1 MCSSDPRKYSFI
13 AWFGCTLLATA
24 LPAAAADSKG
34 DAFTPDDLQAM
45 EMGLIFNPVVRHTDT
60 GRPVTLRQ
68 QTIINMAK
76 KIVEIRSK
84 TGDDEE
90 NLRIRAKA
98 IAELEAKK
106 KDVADRI
113 AAGEKIVTKN
123 FVIPGT
129 TPQESSQI
137 HAQTSGLRVAGAG
150 NGIAR
155 TQYVVQGNLFE
166 DNESQTCGLGQNCLA
181 VQNEKKSKQQE
192 LADSDVQTQSRA
204 LSTFQDVTIQR
215 KRISRQEAQKLAD
228 ERGVDIAEIRTKQAA
243 ARNESD
249 KQPEKNL
256 KEFDRSSPEAM
267 GASEHAAQRQIDEAE
282 EDLTAEEIYRRYFPD
297 ASLFP
302 TKTWRRFLDGVCG
315 VFAGPAMAYEPQDS
329 ASRTSPT
336 SGFTREDLLAI
347 KKATE
352 AAKKEGVEA
361 AREVLKNCDGCSEN
375 QEIAP
380 VQFSEIQKHNQQR
393 ARQLLTDA
401 EAVKKLLKPT
411 EGAEVE
417 PPLNEQKERTN
428 NLPEAQKTAEAAAT
442 ATEELAAT
450 DMSFVFISASLGEAA
465 LRRIIHENAGRA
477 DATLV
482 LRGVKK
488 GENLGKAILGIQ
500 AMVRELNEKT
510 GETVNILI
518 DPTLFETFR
527 ITAVPTVVR
536 AKATQPD
543 PLRKPEYKEI
553 ASVKGLA
560 NDQWLRSRIETGAT
574 GDQGQQGPVYEIVE
588 PDLIEEMKRRA
599 AAIDW
604 EAKKNEAIARYWS
617 NQKYEDFERAEV
629 SRTFEIDPTVI
640 VTADIK
646 DADGVL
652 IRKAG
657 ERINPLEIRPFSK
670 EVIFFDAT
678 DIEQRARVQTYVKNR
693 DSTARGFIDRIYIS
707 SKFDSEKGWD
717 GYKELTD
724 WLDAPLYQLQPGL
737 AERFGVVRLPSVV
750 TADNSRKVFVVK
762 ELGRK
767 EEKTDGPNQAERHVS
782 AEKVEENK

>member
-1 MCSSDPRKYSFI
+1 MCCSNPRKYSFI
-13 AWFGCTLLATA
+13 VWFGCTLLATA
-24 LPAAAADSKG
+24 LPAAAGDNKG

-76 KIVEIRSK
+76 KIVEIRRK

-90 NLRIRAKA
+90 NLRMRAKA

-137 HAQTSGLRVAGAG
+137 HAQTSGLRVADDGKGAV
-150 NGIAR
+150 R

-204 LSTFQDVTIQR
+204 LSTFQDVTVKR
-215 KRISRQEAQKLAD
+215 KRISREEAQKLAR
-228 ERGVDIAEIRTKQAA
+228 ERGAGIAEIRSQATYPQ
-243 ARNESD
+243 NESD
-249 KQPEKNL
+249 KRPEKSI
-256 KEFDRSSPEAM
+256 KEFDRS
-267 GASEHAAQRQIDEAE
+267 AQESATKPAE
-282 EDLTAEEIYRRYFPD
+282 VEENLTAEEIYRRYFPD
-297 ASLFP
+297 ASLSP
-302 TKTWRRFLDGVCG
+302 TKGWREFFDGVFG
-315 VFAGPAMAYEPQDS
+315 VFVAPAFAFEPRDS
-329 ASRTSPT
+329 ASGTSPT

-352 AAKKEGVEA
+352 NAKKEGVQS
-361 AREVLKNCDGCSEN
+361 ARKVLEDCDGCGKSR
-375 QEIAP
+375 QIAP
-380 VQFSEIQKHNQQR
+380 VQFTELQRSNQQK
-393 ARQLLTDA
+393 ARRLLTDV
-401 EAVKKLLKPT
+401 EAVKKLLKS
-411 EGAEVE
+411 EGELDVQVQQGE
-417 PPLNEQKERTN
+417 RNKRTN
-428 NLPEAQKTAEAAAT
+428 SPSEVPKADVKLAAQP
-442 ATEELAAT
+442 AAT
-450 DMSFVFISASLGEAA
+450 DMSFVFVSSSLGEAA
-465 LRRIIHENAGRA
+465 LRRIIQEHAGRA

-482 LRGVKK
+482 LRGVEK
-488 GENLGKAILGIQ
+488 GENLGEAILGIQ

-536 AKATQPD
+536 AKASRTD
-543 PLRKPEYKEI
+543 PLRKPEYAEI

-560 NDQWLRSRIETGAT
+560 NDRWLISRIDAGAT
-574 GDQGQQGPVYEIVE
+574 GDLGQQGPVYEIVE

-604 EAKKNEAIARYWS
+604 EAKKNEVIARYWG
-617 NQKYEDFERAEV
+617 NQKYEDFEKAEV
-629 SRTFEIDPTVI
+629 TRTFEIDPTVI

-678 DIEQRARVQTYVKNR
+678 DKEQRARVQFYTKKR
-693 DSTARGFIDRIYIS
+693 DAAAKGFVDRIYIS
-707 SKFDSEKGWD
+707 SKFDPQKGWE

-724 WLDAPLYQLQPGL
+724 WLEAPLYQLQPGL
-737 AERFGVVRLPSVV
+737 AERFGVERLPSVV
-750 TADNSRKVFVVK
+750 SADNTRKVFVVR
-762 ELGRK
+762 ELGREK
-767 EEKTDGPNQAERHVS
+767 EKTPEPNQAGRLVS
-782 AEKVEENK
+782 AKKVEADK

>member
-1 MCSSDPRKYSFI
+1 
-13 AWFGCTLLATA
+13 
-24 LPAAAADSKG
+24 
-34 DAFTPDDLQAM
+34 
-45 EMGLIFNPVVRHTDT
+45 
-60 GRPVTLRQ
+60 
-68 QTIINMAK
+68 
-76 KIVEIRSK
+76 
-84 TGDDEE
+84 
-90 NLRIRAKA
+90 
-98 IAELEAKK
+98 
-106 KDVADRI
+106 
-113 AAGEKIVTKN
+113 
-123 FVIPGT
+123 
-129 TPQESSQI
+129 
-137 HAQTSGLRVAGAG
+137 
-150 NGIAR
+150 
-155 TQYVVQGNLFE
+155 
-166 DNESQTCGLGQNCLA
+166 
-181 VQNEKKSKQQE
+181 
-192 LADSDVQTQSRA
+192 
-204 LSTFQDVTIQR
+204 
-215 KRISRQEAQKLAD
+215 
-228 ERGVDIAEIRTKQAA
+228 
-243 ARNESD
+243 
-249 KQPEKNL
+249 
-256 KEFDRSSPEAM
+256 
-267 GASEHAAQRQIDEAE
+267 
-282 EDLTAEEIYRRYFPD
+282 
-297 ASLFP
+297 
-302 TKTWRRFLDGVCG
+302 
-315 VFAGPAMAYEPQDS
+315 
-329 ASRTSPT
+329 
-336 SGFTREDLLAI
+336 
-347 KKATE
+347 
-352 AAKKEGVEA
+352 
-361 AREVLKNCDGCSEN
+361 
-375 QEIAP
+375 
-380 VQFSEIQKHNQQR
+380 
-393 ARQLLTDA
+393 
-401 EAVKKLLKPT
+401 
-411 EGAEVE
+411 
-417 PPLNEQKERTN
+417 
-428 NLPEAQKTAEAAAT
+428 
-442 ATEELAAT
+442 
-450 DMSFVFISASLGEAA
+450 MSFVFVSASLGEAA

-604 EAKKNEAIARYWS
+604 EAKRNEAIVRYWS

-678 DIEQRARVQTYVKNR
+678 DIEQRNRVQTYARTR
-693 DSTARGFIDRIYIS
+693 DAALKGFVDRIYIS

-762 ELGRK
+762 ELGRE

>member
-24 LPAAAADSKG
+24 LPAAAADNKG

-76 KIVEIRSK
+76 KIVEIRRK

-98 IAELEAKK
+98 IADLEAKK
-106 KDVADRI
+106 KGVADRI

-150 NGIAR
+150 NGAVR
-155 TQYVVQGNLFE
+155 TQYVVQGNPFE

-181 VQNEKKSKQQE
+181 VPNEKKSKQQE
-192 LADSDVQTQSRA
+192 LADSDVQTQTRA
-204 LSTFQDVTIQR
+204 LSTFRGVTVKR
-215 KRISRQEAQKLAD
+215 KRISRQEARKLAR
-228 ERGVDIAEIRTKQAA
+228 ERGAGIAEIRSQATYPQ
-243 ARNESD
+243 NESD
-249 KQPEKNL
+249 KRPEKSL
-256 KEFDRSSPEAM
+256 KEFDRSAQEP
-267 GASEHAAQRQIDEAE
+267 AAKPDEVE
-282 EDLTAEEIYRRYFPD
+282 ENLTAEEIYRRYFPD
-297 ASLFP
+297 ASLSP
-302 TKTWRRFLDGVCG
+302 TKGWREFFDGVFG
-315 VFAGPAMAYEPQDS
+315 TFVAPTFAFEPRDS
-329 ASRTSPT
+329 ASGTSPT

-352 AAKKEGVEA
+352 TAKKEGVQS
-361 AREVLKNCDGCSEN
+361 ARKVLEDCDGCGKN
-375 QEIAP
+375 QQIAP
-380 VQFSEIQKHNQQR
+380 VQFTELQRSNQQK
-393 ARQLLTDA
+393 ARRLLTDV
-401 EAVKKLLKPT
+401 EAVKKLLKP
-411 EGAEVE
+411 EGELDVEVQQGE
-417 PPLNEQKERTN
+417 RNKRTN
-428 NLPEAQKTAEAAAT
+428 TLSEVPKADVNLAAQP
-442 ATEELAAT
+442 AAT
-450 DMSFVFISASLGEAA
+450 DMSFVFVSSSLGEAA
-465 LRRIIHENAGRA
+465 LRRIIQENAGRA

-488 GENLGKAILGIQ
+488 GENLGEAILGIQ
-500 AMVRELNEKT
+500 AMVREFNEET

-536 AKATQPD
+536 AKASRLD
-543 PLRKPEYKEI
+543 PLRKPEYVEI

-560 NDQWLRSRIETGAT
+560 NDQWLISRIAAGAT
-574 GDQGQQGPVYEIVE
+574 GDLGQQGPVYEIVE

-617 NQKYEDFERAEV
+617 NQKYEDFEKAEV
-629 SRTFEIDPTVI
+629 TRTFEIDPTII

-646 DADGVL
+646 DVDGIL

-657 ERINPLEIRPFSK
+657 EWINPLEIRPFFK

-678 DIEQRARVQTYVKNR
+678 DKEQRSRVRRFTQARDAAVK
-693 DSTARGFIDRIYIS
+693 GYIGRIYIS
-707 SKFDSEKGWD
+707 TRFDPEKGWD

-724 WLDAPLYQLQPGL
+724 WLQAPLYQLQPGL
-737 AERFGVVRLPSVV
+737 AGRFGVVRVPSVV
-750 TADNSRKVFVVK
+750 TADNDRKVFVVQ
-762 ELGRK
+762 ELGK
-767 EEKTDGPNQAERHVS
+767 EKEKTARPNQDESEAS
-782 AEKVEENK
+782 AAKGEESK

>member
-1 MCSSDPRKYSFI
+1 MCSFKSRGFSLV
-13 AWFGCTLLATA
+13 AWAVCAFLTIN
-24 LPAAAADSKG
+24 AAAALAAEKE
-34 DAFTPDDLQAM
+34 AERTNDDLEAVR
-45 EMGLIFNPVVRHTDT
+45 MGLIFNPVVRHTDS
-60 GRPVTLRQ
+60 GHPVTLRQ

-76 KIVEIRSK
+76 KIVEIRRK

-106 KDVADRI
+106 KAVADRI
-113 AAGEKIVTKN
+113 AAGEKIVTKS

-129 TPQESSQI
+129 TPQESSRI
-137 HAQTSGLRVAGAG
+137 HAQSSGLRVADAG
-150 NGIAR
+150 NGASR
-155 TQYVVQGNLFE
+155 TQYVVNGNLFD
-166 DNESQTCGLGQNCLA
+166 DNESQTCALGENCLGSPSG
-181 VQNEKKSKQQE
+181 KRSKPRQVTE
-192 LADSDVQTQSRA
+192 SDGKVQTQTKA
-204 LSTFQDVTIQR
+204 LSTFQDVTVKT
-215 KRISRQEAQKLAD
+215 KRISRVEAQKLAD
-228 ERGVDIAEIRTKQAA
+228 ERGAGIAEIRPQTASPKDDSNKQ
-243 ARNESD
+243 
-249 KQPEKNL
+249 QEKSLND
-256 KEFDRSSPEAM
+256 FDRSSWRAPDAREPTV
-267 GASEHAAQRQIDEAE
+267 QIDDTE
-282 EDLTAEEIYRRYFPD
+282 ENLTAEEIYRRYFPD

-302 TKTWRRFLDGVCG
+302 TKTWRRFLDGVFG

-336 SGFTREDLLAI
+336 SGFTREVLLAI

-417 PPLNEQKERTN
+417 PPLNEQNERTN

-442 ATEELAAT
+442 EELAAT
-450 DMSFVFISASLGEAA
+450 NMSFVFISASLGEAA

-678 DIEQRARVQTYVKNR
+678 DIEQRNRVQTYARTR
-693 DSTARGFIDRIYIS
+693 DTASKRFVDRIYIS

-724 WLDAPLYQLQPGL
+724 WFDAPLYQLQPGL

-750 TADNSRKVFVVK
+750 TADNNRKVFVVK
-762 ELGRK
+762 ELGR
-767 EEKTDGPNQAERHVS
+767 EERKTDGPNQTERHVA
-782 AEKVEENK
+782 AEKVEANK

>member
-1 MCSSDPRKYSFI
+1 MCSFKSRGFSLV
-13 AWFGCTLLATA
+13 AWAVCAFLTIN
-24 LPAAAADSKG
+24 AAAALAAEKE
-34 DAFTPDDLQAM
+34 AERTNDDLEAVR
-45 EMGLIFNPVVRHTDT
+45 MGLIFNPVVRHTDS
-60 GRPVTLRQ
+60 GHPVTLRQ

-76 KIVEIRSK
+76 KIVEIRRK

-106 KDVADRI
+106 KAVADRI
-113 AAGEKIVTKN
+113 AAGEKIVTKS

-129 TPQESSQI
+129 TPQESSRI
-137 HAQTSGLRVAGAG
+137 HAQSSGLRVADAG
-150 NGIAR
+150 NGASR
-155 TQYVVQGNLFE
+155 TQYVVNGNLFD
-166 DNESQTCGLGQNCLA
+166 DNESQTCALGENCLGSPSG
-181 VQNEKKSKQQE
+181 KRSKPRQVTE
-192 LADSDVQTQSRA
+192 SDGKVQTQTKA
-204 LSTFQDVTIQR
+204 LSTFQDVTVKT
-215 KRISRQEAQKLAD
+215 KRISRVEAQKLAD
-228 ERGVDIAEIRTKQAA
+228 ERGAGIAEIRPQTASPKDDSNKQ
-243 ARNESD
+243 
-249 KQPEKNL
+249 QEKSLND
-256 KEFDRSSPEAM
+256 FDRSSWRAPDAREPTV
-267 GASEHAAQRQIDEAE
+267 QIDDTE
-282 EDLTAEEIYRRYFPD
+282 ENLTAEEIYRRYFPD

-302 TKTWRRFLDGVCG
+302 TKTWRRFLDGVFG

-417 PPLNEQKERTN
+417 PPLNEQNERTN

-442 ATEELAAT
+442 EELAAT
-450 DMSFVFISASLGEAA
+450 NMSFVFISASLGEAA

-678 DIEQRARVQTYVKNR
+678 DIEQRNRVQTYARTR
-693 DSTARGFIDRIYIS
+693 DAASKGFVDRIYIS
-707 SKFDSEKGWD
+707 SKFDSEKGWY

-724 WLDAPLYQLQPGL
+724 WFDAPLYQLQPGL

-750 TADNSRKVFVVK
+750 TADNNRKVFVVK
-762 ELGRK
+762 ELGR
-767 EEKTDGPNQAERHVS
+767 EERKTDGPNQTERHVS

>member
-24 LPAAAADSKG
+24 LPAAAADNKG

-76 KIVEIRSK
+76 KIVEIRRK

-98 IAELEAKK
+98 IADLEAKK
-106 KDVADRI
+106 KGVADRI

-150 NGIAR
+150 NGAVR
-155 TQYVVQGNLFE
+155 TQYVVQGNPFE

-181 VQNEKKSKQQE
+181 VPNEKKSKQQE
-192 LADSDVQTQSRA
+192 LADSDVQTQTRA
-204 LSTFQDVTIQR
+204 LSTFRGVTVKR
-215 KRISRQEAQKLAD
+215 KRISRQEARKLAR
-228 ERGVDIAEIRTKQAA
+228 ERGAGIAEIRSQATCPQ
-243 ARNESD
+243 NESD
-249 KQPEKNL
+249 KRPEKSL
-256 KEFDRSSPEAM
+256 KEFDRSAQEP
-267 GASEHAAQRQIDEAE
+267 AAKPDEVE
-282 EDLTAEEIYRRYFPD
+282 ENLTAEEIYRRYFPD
-297 ASLFP
+297 ASLSP
-302 TKTWRRFLDGVCG
+302 TKGWREFFDGVFG
-315 VFAGPAMAYEPQDS
+315 TFVAPTFAFEPRDS
-329 ASRTSPT
+329 ASGTSPT

-352 AAKKEGVEA
+352 TAKKEGVQS
-361 AREVLKNCDGCSEN
+361 ARKVLEDCDGCGKN
-375 QEIAP
+375 QQIAP
-380 VQFSEIQKHNQQR
+380 VQFTELQRSNQQK
-393 ARQLLTDA
+393 ARRLLTDV
-401 EAVKKLLKPT
+401 EAVKKLLKP
-411 EGAEVE
+411 EGELDVEVQQGE
-417 PPLNEQKERTN
+417 RNKRTN
-428 NLPEAQKTAEAAAT
+428 TLSEVPKADVNLAAQP
-442 ATEELAAT
+442 AAT
-450 DMSFVFISASLGEAA
+450 DMSFVFVSSSLGEAA
-465 LRRIIHENAGRA
+465 LRRIIQENAGRA

-488 GENLGKAILGIQ
+488 GENLGEAILGIQ
-500 AMVRELNEKT
+500 AMVREFNEET

-536 AKATQPD
+536 AKASRLD
-543 PLRKPEYKEI
+543 PLRKPEYVEI

-560 NDQWLRSRIETGAT
+560 NDQWLISRIAAGAT
-574 GDQGQQGPVYEIVE
+574 GDLGQQGPVYEIVE

-617 NQKYEDFERAEV
+617 NQKYEDFEKAEV
-629 SRTFEIDPTVI
+629 TRTFEIDPTII

-646 DADGVL
+646 DVDGIL

-657 ERINPLEIRPFSK
+657 EWINPLEIRPFFK

-678 DIEQRARVQTYVKNR
+678 DKEQRSRVRRFTQARDAAVK
-693 DSTARGFIDRIYIS
+693 GYIGRIYIS
-707 SKFDSEKGWD
+707 TRFDPEKGWD

-724 WLDAPLYQLQPGL
+724 WLQAPLYQLQPGL
-737 AERFGVVRLPSVV
+737 AGRFGVVRVPSVV
-750 TADNSRKVFVVK
+750 TADNDRKVFVVQ
-762 ELGRK
+762 ELGK
-767 EEKTDGPNQAERHVS
+767 EKEKTARPNQDESEAS
-782 AEKVEENK
+782 AAKGEESK